1 MHNAW
6 KVNSK
11 LQPSDNGVL
20 EHESICK
27 ALELAIEYDQLNIG
41 ELAAMELLCR
51 RLQMIQ
57 YRWKDR
63 VLGSYSSGT
72 VDDESHFFLGVDP
85 TRGNLCICPA
95 LNTWL
100 GEELHKEAQANKEQ
114 RKAREERLIG
124 SKLHGAPLPL
134 CFILKNVGQRDLLPL
149 RLPTVENGIQGVQTL
164 NHLYG
169 QDEVRSF
176 APVGPQA
183 SSLDG
188 MAHKYRRVGPP
199 PQSRPEEALQALL
212 GSMSVY
218 SLDNIECNVASFD
231 EALVSWP
238 EPGSRP
244 VRIADHLASDSGNLL
259 SLAGASEL
267 LAEADALSGKFEHT
281 VGVFF
286 VRKKSGKL
294 RLILDTRKVA
304 EGDVLYTA
312 AGDVADAFHRMEL
325 PSCGPEDFVTPEYC
339 TLPMGRTDRIEDR
352 TWTGQVRAGRTIHAQ
367 YVDNFF
373 VSGIDS
379 GVVQQSFDR
388 MKCILEDWGFSIHE
402 VTEAQPV
409 VHGLGLVIDG
419 ESRSV
424 SLTPARIW
432 KLRLAALALSR
443 RRVPPP
449 AKVIEKVVGHFTFAM
464 MVRRE
469 CLSVFS
475 AVYKYIRFK
484 GHSDPSCR
492 PQQAHGLLWRA
503 AQQELVQASSILPLM
518 CTSLDLPWSPV
529 VTATDASEIG
539 YGVCQ
544 RHLGCDQV
552 AQVGRSCER
561 WRYAVEG
568 AIKARS
574 NALGTGDDH
583 ADDQAQYECARIRD
597 SEFKEVGAS
606 VLVVLC
612 SLGLGTFSALKGML
626 GGIIYC
632 WLITLPWHF
641 LSCTKGG
648 FPLSAIVLIV
658 PLENP
663 GSKDPLRRARM
674 VPATSCKRPRVTAPS
689 AAATEQTLLG
699 APSLLELNKVRRLA
713 TQERYHTTVETFLF
727 WCRGHFSMTQ
737 SFDYLLTAYLNELYA
752 QGEDVS
758 AAEYAFAAFR
768 YRFPDYGKHGSK
780 MLPRAIQAL
789 EGYRNLAPPQMRL
802 PTPRVAFTAI
812 LGCLL
817 VRCKPDMALG
827 LLLQWDLL
835 LRPGELTSLRPHQV
849 VPPAPLAALPKWG
862 VVLAPSESGSRDPSK
877 TNVFD
882 ESILL
887 SDRVQFLL
895 PALAA
900 LVERHRRQQALFGFT
915 CAQLNAE
922 FKSAAAALKLDEL
935 GATLYGNRHGGASEL
950 RLRGTP
956 LKEIKARGRWVAD
969 SSVKRYEKATVAQLQ
984 VHKVLPTIQLYGN
997 FVEHQLLKCSA
1008 LLKDAVATQNPAAVN
1023 LLRQLFLPLPSV

>member
-1 MHNAW
+1 MATYIDHSVVPAFSLEGRYVMILYPQERKWHERLVVLRSVPSSDQRTLGWCVTATPDGDVYAEPLAPPNVVAVALLAEDRALPPGLLRRNAYRFEDGAIGHAPSAAEAAHLRGVAQTELEALQREIDQTDAGGHCWTPSRDQRYGTDGKRRRELRDGVELASESTWSDWPIKGPRTAKWVGQYVVTNGGSPISMHNAW

-41 ELAAMELLCR
+41 ELATMELLCR

-114 RKAREERLIG
+114 RKAREERALLRAN
-124 SKLHGAPLPL
+124 KP
-134 CFILKNVGQRDLLPL
+134 KQRDLLPL

-267 LAEADALSGKFEHT
+267 LAEADALSGCDPVKPYIDPVLLHSPVHMGRFCGRLFKSRMLQFVPGKFDHT

-325 PSCGPEDFVTPEYC
+325 PSCGPEDFVTPAGLLE
-339 TLPMGRTDRIEDR
+339 TDRIEDR

-484 GHSDPSCR
+484 GQSDPSCR

-574 NALGTGDDH
+574 NALGAGGDH

-606 VLVVLC
+606 VL
-612 SLGLGTFSALKGML
+612 
-626 GGIIYC
+626 
-632 WLITLPWHF
+632 
-641 LSCTKGG
+641 
-648 FPLSAIVLIV
+648 
-658 PLENP
+658 
-663 GSKDPLRRARM
+663 D
-674 VPATSCKRPRVTAPS
+674 PS
-689 AAATEQTLLG
+689 AWHVVFSGRWQFHENILRTEGRAMLSGARHLLRSQRHAG
-699 APSLLELNKVRRLA
+699 RHHLLLV
-713 TQERYHTTVETFLF
+713 
-727 WCRGHFSMTQ
+727 
-737 SFDYLLTAYLNELYA
+737 D
-752 QGEDVS
+752 
-758 AAEYAFAAFR
+758 
-768 YRFPDYGKHGSK
+768 
-780 MLPRAIQAL
+780 
-789 EGYRNLAPPQMRL
+789 NLAL
-802 PTPRVAFTAI
+802 
-812 LGCLL
+812 
-817 VRCKPDMALG
+817 AL
-827 LLLQWDLL
+827 
-835 LRPGELTSLRPHQV
+835 S
-849 VPPAPLAALPKWG
+849 
-862 VVLAPSESGSRDPSK
+862 
-877 TNVFD
+877 
-882 ESILL
+882 
-887 SDRVQFLL
+887 FL
-895 PALAA
+895 
-900 LVERHRRQQALFGFT
+900 
-915 CAQLNAE
+915 
-922 FKSAAAALKLDEL
+922 
-935 GATLYGNRHGGASEL
+935 Y
-950 RLRGTP
+950 
-956 LKEIKARGRWVAD
+956 
-969 SSVKRYEKATVAQLQ
+969 
-984 VHKVLPTIQLYGN
+984 
-997 FVEHQLLKCSA
+997 
-1008 LLKDAVATQNPAAVN
+1008 
-1023 LLRQLFLPLPSV
+1023 